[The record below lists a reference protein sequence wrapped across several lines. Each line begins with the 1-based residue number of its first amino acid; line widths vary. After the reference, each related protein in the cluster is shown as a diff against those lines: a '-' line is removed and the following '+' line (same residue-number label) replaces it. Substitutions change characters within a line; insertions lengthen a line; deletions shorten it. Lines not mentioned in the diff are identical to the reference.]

1 MGVNYREVVF
11 PAFSLT
17 GGARAEPQLGEVKQI
32 PRVGFP
38 ANQEAS
44 AFECYV
50 RWVGISALVFVL
62 GVPALA
68 SSGYLGVLGCIARPA
83 RKAPAK
89 VQHDRS
95 LPSFTFVVPAHNEAL
110 GIERTI
116 KSLMNVSY
124 PADKFS
130 VLVIADNC
138 SDNTKERAESVGARV
153 IERQDLSKPGKGY
166 ALDCAFQTLIAEG
179 GTDALVVVDADTDV
193 SPNILSAMAER
204 LLAGELAMQ
213 AHYGVRNI
221 DDSWRT
227 RLMDVAFTL
236 YHGVRSVARERLS
249 LSAGLR
255 GNGMGF
261 SLDAIRRVPHRSYSL
276 VEDVEYG
283 IELGLQGIRVAYV
296 GEAAVHGEMVAEGA
310 ASESQR
316 QRWEQGRRQ
325 MISRYVPTLLLR
337 AIRER
342 NGVLLDLAFDLL
354 TPPLASVVLYTAVG
368 STVTLGIVLAGWAG
382 PIVLIPWTLSMA
394 SLAVYLAR
402 GLQMSS
408 QGPRALVDLMHAP
421 KYALWKLGLRL
432 GAGRKSSRGEW
443 VRTARAGE
451 SHKTSVR

>member
-1 MGVNYREVVF
+1 M
-11 PAFSLT
+11 
-17 GGARAEPQLGEVKQI
+17 
-32 PRVGFP
+32 
-38 ANQEAS
+38 
-44 AFECYV
+44 
-50 RWVGISALVFVL
+50 GISALVFVL
-62 GVPALA
+62 GVPALV
-68 SSGYLGVLGCIARPA
+68 SSGYLGVLGCIARPV
-83 RKAPAK
+83 RKTPAK
-89 VQHDRS
+89 VRRDVS

-116 KSLMNVSY
+116 KSLLNVDY
-124 PADKFS
+124 PTDKFS

-138 SDNTKERAESVGARV
+138 SDNTKELAESGGARV
-153 IERQDLSKPGKGY
+153 IERQDSSKPGKGY
-166 ALDCAFQTLIAEG
+166 ALDCAFQTLINEG

-193 SPNILSAMAER
+193 TPNLLSAMAER
-204 LLAGELAMQ
+204 LLDGELAMQ

-221 DDSWRT
+221 EDSWRT

-236 YHGVRSVARERLS
+236 YHGVRSVAREQLS

-261 SLDAIRRVPHRSYSL
+261 SLDTIRRVPHHSYSL

-283 IELGLQGIRVAYV
+283 IELALQGIRIAYV
-296 GEAAVHGEMVAEGA
+296 GEAAVYGEMVAGGA

-325 MISRYVPTLLLR
+325 LINRYVPTLFSR

-342 NGVLLDLAFDLL
+342 NGVLLDLALDLL
-354 TPPLASVVLYTAVG
+354 IPPLSGIVLYTAVG
-368 STVTLGIVLAGWAG
+368 STATLGIVVAGWAG
-382 PIVLIPWTLSMA
+382 PIVLIPWTLAMA
-394 SLAVYLAR
+394 GLGVYLAR

-432 GAGRKSSRGEW
+432 GASRKSSRGEW

-451 SHKTSVR
+451 SGKTPVR